1 MTKDDYKAIILRALD
16 FAYINGLVSNGD
28 YWAALDITQ
37 GRIPVSPEE
46 SREINEAVEIADE
59 GGARR

>member
-16 FAYINGLVSNGD
+16 CAYINGLVSNDD
-28 YWAALDITQ
+28 YLAALDITQ
-37 GRIPVSPEE
+37 NRTPVSPEE